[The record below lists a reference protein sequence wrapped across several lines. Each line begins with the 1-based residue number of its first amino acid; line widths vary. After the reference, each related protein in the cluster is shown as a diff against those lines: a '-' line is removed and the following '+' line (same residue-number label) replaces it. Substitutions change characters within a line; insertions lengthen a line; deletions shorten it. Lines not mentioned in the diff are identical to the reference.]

1 MNFSQFYEN
10 IILRDV
16 IEYFTPGFL
25 FLAGIALLFVS
36 LMNKM
41 GIDISPIVQTASTF
55 MTAILAVVVVIAYVL
70 GHLIAGISDLFFR
83 KYEDEQAIQVL
94 TKDNWLKLQVA
105 KMVSEYF
112 GVPLAEANEMLADAS
127 TASSI
132 REIARVVAQH
142 RMPEIQK
149 EFVIRLSILSRFC
162 QNMAVVIWGIMLSS
176 ILVLIIELGNNLS
189 IQPLIASFLLA
200 LGIIISYIFLRR
212 AGQLRFN
219 MIRFTFQI
227 WYVDYLETVQKKN
240 NSARDEK
247 GNWRSI
253 VKMLFS

>member
-25 FLAGIALLFVS
+25 LLAGVALLFAS
-36 LMNKM
+36 LINT
-41 GIDISPIVQTASTF
+41 SPIVQNAGAF
-55 MTAILAVVVVIAYVL
+55 MTAILAVAVVISYAL
-70 GHLIAGISDLFFR
+70 GHLIAGVSDLLFL
-83 KYEDEQAIQVL
+83 KHEQNQAMDVL
-94 TKDNWLKLQVA
+94 TKDKWLKTQVT

-112 GVPLAEANEMLADAS
+112 GVPLAEADQMLANAS
-127 TASSI
+127 TVSSI
-132 REIARVVAQH
+132 REIVRVVTQH

-149 EFVIRLSILSRFC
+149 EFVFRLSTISRFC
-162 QNMAVVIWGIMLSS
+162 QNMAVAIWGIMLSS
-176 ILVLIIELGNNLS
+176 PLALIIQWGN
-189 IQPLIASFLLA
+189 IQKTIRPEAYPIAVCLFV
-200 LGIIISYIFLRR
+200 LGIIGSRIFLRR

-219 MIRFTFQI
+219 MIRFTFHI
-227 WYVDYLETVQKKN
+227 WYVDYLEMVQKKN

-253 VKMLFS
+253 IKTLFS